1 MGPRGQETTQVSTS
15 LQSKGSRTSK
25 VPTHTRSRSR
35 QRPAQSRDF
44 CPLWGLPAEP
54 EEFTSLVRTMS
65 YPGHTRHAPV
75 RVTTRRLAQEVKW
88 GECGSRSSYEA
99 ITAPASPVAAFTPFP
114 GSRDRILLNRP
125 PHNAPAITPSR
136 NALRMTPESVK
147 PQAFYMLSSLPRGR
161 RDMRS
166 RRDPKNR
173 CEICSPTARTPSSGL
188 PKLPAS
194 A

>member
-1 MGPRGQETTQVSTS
+1 MTQVSTCS
-15 LQSKGSRTSK
+15 GTPSQ
-25 VPTHTRSRSR
+25 
-35 QRPAQSRDF
+35 
-44 CPLWGLPAEP
+44 
-54 EEFTSLVRTMS
+54 
-65 YPGHTRHAPV
+65 HAPV

-173 CEICSPTARTPSSGL
+173 CEICSPTARNRAPGSQNYRHPRRPRCSGSR
-188 PKLPAS
+188 S
-194 A
+194 ARHPLCETYHGENGEFNQGQHFPIL